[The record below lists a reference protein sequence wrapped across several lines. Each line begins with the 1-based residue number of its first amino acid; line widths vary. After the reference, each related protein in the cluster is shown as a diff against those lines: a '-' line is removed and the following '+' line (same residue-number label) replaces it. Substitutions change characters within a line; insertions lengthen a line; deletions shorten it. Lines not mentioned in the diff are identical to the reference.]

1 MRGFLC
7 PSPMIS
13 NELTMGTPDFIIV
26 AIWRLKNA
34 ISLGVIFFPAPPNR
48 GFGFCFTMLGTMP

>member
-1 MRGFLC
+1 
-7 PSPMIS
+7 MIS

-34 ISLGVIFFPAPPNR
+34 ISLGVIFFPAAPNR
-48 GFGFCFTMLGTMP
+48 GFGFCFTMLGTIP